1 MTAREAG
8 KMNRVLSL
16 AGAFV
21 AKPALCVALIIAV
34 VRVGQAE
41 ETTFSKIKYSSVK
54 QPKET
59 DVILSITDSEILIK
73 GKGKKRSG
81 IDMEIPYSSIESMSY
96 ELASRHRVAEGAA
109 IMALS
114 LGAGAVLMATKSK
127 SHWLDIQYHEGD
139 AKQLTVLQLD
149 KSEYKAVIAA
159 LEAKTGKHV
168 AILDSKNSP
177 LNPVVA
183 SKDMDQMVPF
193 GREKVAAALKSAMES
208 EGCKVTEENE
218 DRIECKRARGG
229 SERTGFG
236 GEKVTVTLEAKTD
249 QTRVRIQT
257 GKGVVGRL
265 GKKNWSTA
273 IYEEMM
279 KNLQKPAPSV

>member
-1 MTAREAG
+1 
-8 KMNRVLSL
+8 MNRVLSL
-16 AGAFV
+16 AATSL
-21 AKPALCVALIIAV
+21 AKPAVCVALIITL
-34 VRVGQAE
+34 VRVGHAE
-41 ETTFSKIKYSSVK
+41 GTTFSKIKYSSLK
-54 QPKET
+54 QPKEV
-59 DVILSITDSEILIK
+59 DVILSITDSKILIK
-73 GKGKKRSG
+73 AKGKKGSG
-81 IDMEIPYSSIESMSY
+81 IDMEIPYSSIEAMSY
-96 ELASRHRVAEGAA
+96 ELAARHRVAEGAA
-109 IMALS
+109 VMALS
-114 LGAGAVLMATKSK
+114 LGAGAILMATKTK

-159 LEAKTGKHV
+159 LEAKTGKHIAV
-168 AILDSKNSP
+168 LDSKNSP
-177 LNPVVA
+177 LNPVVG
-183 SKDMDQMVPF
+183 SKNMDQVVPF
-193 GREKVAAALKSAMES
+193 GREKVAAALKSAMET
-208 EGCKVTEENE
+208 EGCKVTEAKEG
-218 DRIECKRARGG
+218 RIECKRARGG

-265 GKKNWSTA
+265 GKKNWSSA